1 MRVARAASSSTQRGD
16 YNNVRQKVCDLE
28 SYAPFVIANAR
39 FMLDNAAS
47 L

>member
-1 MRVARAASSSTQRGD
+1 VRVARAASFSTQRGD
-16 YNNVRQKVCDLE
+16 YNNVCQKVCDLE

-39 FMLDNAAS
+39 FILDNAAS